1 MKHPTQPGQLCRIV
15 GSWSLD
21 NQLGDSPNIGKPVT
35 TVSLYPMLA
44 GGTTPVWRVSG
55 NGLIS
60 SYGAVGDSVDCLLH
74 WLEVIEHE
82 PISLKVYEKDLE
94 FAD

>member
-1 MKHPTQPGQLCRIV
+1 MKHPTKPGQLCRIV

-21 NQLGDSPNIGKPVT
+21 NQLGKSPNTGKLVT

-55 NGLIS
+55 KGLIS

-74 WLEVIEHE
+74 WLEVIEPE
-82 PISLKVYEKDLE
+82 PVDQKVYKKDLE
-94 FAD
+94 LVD